1 MAKKV
6 KKVYPSYFEEFKC
19 IGGECSDS
27 CCIGWNIDIDK
38 ITFRKYFKVQDQ
50 EMKKMFQKNIQN
62 NERCSSE
69 EVDYGIV
76 KLKKDKRCPFLD
88 EKNYCV
94 IHSNL
99 GEEYLSNVCTCFPRV
114 TNKIDE
120 TYEMSLD
127 VACPEAARLI
137 LLREEGINFIGKE
150 EALGKHIISSQ
161 IDTKLKEIKKTPLK
175 YFKEVREFCISIIQ
189 NRKFNLN
196 ERIYILGDFIS
207 NIEDVIDKDLSD
219 IPKFINSYNM
229 RRAAKEFIN
238 DDINSLLGNSNINYI
253 IQMNFFIKM
262 LKILKVD
269 KEVESITFKNYT
281 SDMINGFKIENEES
295 ISKNSEFY
303 MEAFEEYNESFI
315 SQYSYIFENY
325 IVNFI
330 FNNTFPFNEVM
341 SLFDSYM
348 MLLIRVSFIRFY
360 LVGMNLNNNNYNKEN
375 VVEFIQVFSKT
386 IEHHKSYLI
395 DSLHYIKR
403 NDYDNMEFAKTLL

>member
-1 MAKKV
+1 
-6 KKVYPSYFEEFKC
+6 
-19 IGGECSDS
+19 
-27 CCIGWNIDIDK
+27 
-38 ITFRKYFKVQDQ
+38 
-50 EMKKMFQKNIQN
+50 
-62 NERCSSE
+62 
-69 EVDYGIV
+69 
-76 KLKKDKRCPFLD
+76 
-88 EKNYCV
+88 
-94 IHSNL
+94 
-99 GEEYLSNVCTCFPRV
+99 
-114 TNKIDE
+114 
-120 TYEMSLD
+120 
-127 VACPEAARLI
+127 
-137 LLREEGINFIGKE
+137 
-150 EALGKHIISSQ
+150 
-161 IDTKLKEIKKTPLK
+161 
-175 YFKEVREFCISIIQ
+175 
-189 NRKFNLN
+189 
-196 ERIYILGDFIS
+196 
-207 NIEDVIDKDLSD
+207 
-219 IPKFINSYNM
+219 
-229 RRAAKEFIN
+229 
-238 DDINSLLGNSNINYI
+238 
-253 IQMNFFIKM
+253 M

-269 KEVESITFKNYT
+269 KEVEGITFKNYT

-315 SQYSYIFENY
+315 SKYSYIFENY